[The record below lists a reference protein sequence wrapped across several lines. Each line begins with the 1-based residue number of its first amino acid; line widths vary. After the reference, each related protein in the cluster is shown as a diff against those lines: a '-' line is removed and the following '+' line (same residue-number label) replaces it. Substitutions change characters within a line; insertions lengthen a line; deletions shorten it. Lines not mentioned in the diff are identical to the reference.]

1 LQSIYSSTSSTKL
14 KYESLFPDQGD
25 TMESSYIR
33 QPIVSVLGH
42 VDHGKTTLLDYIRG
56 STVALRE
63 AGAITQHIGATEV
76 PIDVIRELCGELLKG
91 KEFTLPGLLFIDTP
105 GHHAFTTLRK
115 RGGSIADLAILIV
128 DINEGFKPQTYESLM
143 ILKQYKT
150 PFIVAV
156 NKIDTITGW
165 RREEGTLPERLSKQN
180 DLARSIFE
188 EKIYEIIG
196 TLSEQGFSSDL
207 YTNIRDFSRN
217 VAIIPISA
225 KTGEGIPELLMV
237 LVGLA
242 QRFLEKHLTIEK
254 GPAKGTVLEVKEER
268 GLGTTIDVIIYS
280 GTLRSTDTIAVG
292 TREEPVITKIK
303 ALLKPKPLDEIR
315 DPREK
320 FESVEEVH
328 AACGIKISAPDLEDV
343 IPGSPLRV
351 VTQENKN
358 EVIREIKEQ
367 TELHIDLDDE
377 GAVVKADTIGS
388 LEAIVK
394 EAKSRNIKIRKAEVG
409 NVSKRDIVDASA
421 TNDPL
426 QRIVLA
432 FNVKILPEAE
442 EEMRNQDV
450 TVIKEDVIYTL
461 MERYEEWV
469 YKKKEEIER
478 AKKEAIPRPGMIKFL
493 PEYVFRVSKP
503 AIIGVRVLAGRI
515 KPGMK
520 LMKDDGRVIGTIRS
534 IQSERKSL
542 DEAIQGQEVAVSIE
556 GPTVGRQIK
565 GGDILYTDLPE
576 SVVKKLKEMGDL
588 TYDEKEVLDKII
600 EIKRKT
606 VDRFWGL

>member
-1 LQSIYSSTSSTKL
+1 
-14 KYESLFPDQGD
+14 
-25 TMESSYIR
+25 MESSYIR

-351 VTQENKN
+351 VTQENKD

-520 LMKDDGRVIGTIRS
+520 LMKDDGRIIGTIRS